1 MAKMRSHSQTLDA
14 VKAFVDR
21 WTGRG
26 YEKGESQQFWTD
38 LLHDVLDIETP
49 SEIISF
55 ESQVKL
61 ASTSFMDG
69 YIAPTKVLIEQKS
82 IDKDLRKGIKQSDGS
97 LLNPFQQAKRYAAEL
112 PVSKHPRWVV
122 TCNFKSFLIYDMENP
137 HGEPE
142 EVLLENLEKDYY
154 RLRFLVEDGK
164 AHLKRE
170 LEVSIKAGELVGKLY
185 DAFLKQY
192 GGDVTPRDLHSLNVL
207 CVRLVFCLYAEDAG
221 IFSKDQFYYYMAQYK
236 PSQMNVALRELFATL
251 DTKYEDRSRFL
262 PQNLKDF
269 PYVNGSLFQQHPG
282 EDIPQFDKAM
292 SELLLK
298 EASLG
303 FDWSEI
309 SPTIFGAV
317 FESTLNPETRRSGG
331 MHYTSIENIHK
342 VIDPLFMNEL
352 RAEFEKIKEEKHDHK
367 RRQKLE
373 TFQNKLASLTFLDP
387 ACGSGNFL
395 TESYISLRRLENE
408 AISLRLKGQKLLGL
422 EQLNPIK
429 VNIHQFY
436 GIEINDFAVTV
447 ATTALWIAESQMMH
461 ETERIIKFDLDYL
474 PLKSFTNIHLGNALR
489 MDWASL
495 LASPTPSVSLSA
507 DISPA
512 LSIREGGRE
521 DYFRT
526 SDNKMWGNLKER
538 SREHRKDPTKAEEVL
553 WQAIRNSKLG
563 YKFRRQHAI
572 HIYIAD
578 FVCLDKKLIVEVDGG
593 YHQDENQQYI
603 DAQRTHDLNALGFTV
618 IRFTNDEVLS
628 ELENVVEKI
637 KLNLAE
643 NRSPSLMER
652 GLGGEAR
659 TFDYIM
665 GNPPFVGKSYQTKEQ
680 KEDMAIVFNGVKNYG
695 NLDYVASWYKK
706 CGEYIRNTTTVCS
719 FVSTNSVCQ
728 GIAVPPLWNW
738 MFSNNI
744 VIDFA
749 YPTFKWNSEAKD
761 KAAVHCVIIGF
772 SDVHNNRQKLLFTNN
787 TAFSV
792 SNINAYLLNAP
803 NIIVENRSQPICNVP
818 NMYVGS
824 CPTDGGGFIIEE
836 TELLDLINIE
846 PNSKK
851 YIHPYI
857 GSEEFLHKK
866 KRYCLWL
873 KTIQPTELKQLPKIL
888 ERVRLVKE
896 FRESSKKEQ
905 TRRRANT
912 PTLFAEDRYIE
923 TRSLVMP
930 QVSSENRKYIP
941 SDFVDSEVIP
951 SNLLYFVPNAE
962 LYHFGVLSSNV
973 HMAWMRV
980 VAGRLESRYRY
991 NAEIVYN
998 NFPWPEVSG
1007 ELEVGSG
1014 EYFDKEKEDGKEL
1027 QRADR
1032 LAESNGSCKECVCL
1046 GEETTQGGNLCTQRS
1061 NATSGSVNSVEYSRR
1076 SGKSVQP
1083 GVQSVSFNSEGI
1095 CSRIGD
1101 TTSTLRNDSVLKSG
1115 RNTANDESSGGN
1127 RTDDS
1132 FDKTTVMMKTSHFP
1146 LPTSHYARI
1155 TRTAQAILDARALY
1169 PDSSLADLYDEV
1181 TMPPELRRAHQNNDR
1196 AVMEAYGFDWRNMT
1210 ESECVAELF
1219 KLYSKLVDEEKAT
1232 AAPARRK
1239 RSTRS
1244 RVAPSGG
1251 ESGD

>member
-14 VKAFVDR
+14 VKAFIDR

-395 TESYISLRRLENE
+395 TETYISLRRLENE

-447 ATTALWIAESQMMH
+447 AMTALWIAESQMMH

-652 GLGGEAR
+652 GEAR

-665 GNPPFVGKSYQTKEQ
+665 GNPPFVGYSLQSKEQ
-680 KEDMAIVFNGVKNYG
+680 KDDILSIYVDENGKPYKTAG
-695 NLDYVASWYKK
+695 KIDYVSAWYFKAAQLMQ
-706 CGEYIRNTTTVCS
+706 NTNTQTA
-719 FVSTNSVCQ
+719 FVSTNSITQ
-728 GIAVPPLWNW
+728 GEQVAAVWKPLYDRFGIHIN
-738 MFSNNI
+738 
-744 VIDFA
+744 FA
-749 YPTFKWNSEAKD
+749 HRTFRWDSEASL
-761 KAAVHCVIIGF
+761 KAHVHCVIVGF
-772 SDVHNNRQKLLFTNN
+772 STGDAGVPPAKQYTIYDNERALNVDRINPYLVNADDIWIESRKEPLCEVPLMTTGNRP
-787 TAFSV
+787 A
-792 SNINAYLLNAP
+792 
-803 NIIVENRSQPICNVP
+803 
-818 NMYVGS
+818 
-824 CPTDGGGFIIEE
+824 DGGHLIIEANDYDE
-836 TELLDLINIE
+836 FVNKE
-846 PNSKK
+846 PQSKR
-851 YIHPYI
+851 YIKRLI
-857 GSEEFLHKK
+857 GSEEFINNKI
-866 KRYCLWL
+866 RYCLWL
-873 KTIQPTELKQLPKIL
+873 VGASPAELRKMPEVLKRIEACRQD
-888 ERVRLVKE
+888 RLSSPDKGRQKLADTPHL
-896 FRESSKKEQ
+896 FRETQNPEQ
-905 TRRRANT
+905 FMVV
-912 PTLFAEDRYIE
+912 PK
-923 TRSLVMP
+923 
-930 QVSSENRKYIP
+930 VSSENRRYVPMGFFDKNTISTDLNFIIP
-941 SDFVDSEVIP
+941 NVT
-951 SNLLYFVPNAE
+951 
-962 LYHFGVLSSNV
+962 LYHFGVLTSNV
-973 HMAWMRV
+973 HMAWMRAV
-980 VAGRLESRYRY
+980 CGRLKSDYRY
-991 NAEIVYN
+991 SKDIVYN
-998 NFPWPEVSG
+998 NFPWPDLTPNPLSPDGDIPLSPLHCG
-1007 ELEVGSG
+1007 EGRG
-1014 EYFDKEKEDGKEL
+1014 G
-1027 QRADR
+1027 R
-1032 LAESNGSCKECVCL
+1032 LAQASWGREV
-1046 GEETTQGGNLCTQRS
+1046 RS
-1061 NATSGSVNSVEYSRR
+1061 KIE
-1076 SGKSVQP
+1076 
-1083 GVQSVSFNSEGI
+1083 
-1095 CSRIGD
+1095 
-1101 TTSTLRNDSVLKSG
+1101 
-1115 RNTANDESSGGN
+1115 
-1127 RTDDS
+1127 
-1132 FDKTTVMMKTSHFP
+1132 
-1146 LPTSHYARI
+1146 
-1155 TRTAQAILDARALY
+1155 RTAQAILDARALY

-1232 AAPARRK
+1232 VAPARRK

-1244 RVAPSGG
+1244 RMAPSGG

>member
-1 MAKMRSHSQTLDA
+1 
-14 VKAFVDR
+14 
-21 WTGRG
+21 
-26 YEKGESQQFWTD
+26 
-38 LLHDVLDIETP
+38 
-49 SEIISF
+49 
-55 ESQVKL
+55 
-61 ASTSFMDG
+61 
-69 YIAPTKVLIEQKS
+69 
-82 IDKDLRKGIKQSDGS
+82 
-97 LLNPFQQAKRYAAEL
+97 
-112 PVSKHPRWVV
+112 
-122 TCNFKSFLIYDMENP
+122 
-137 HGEPE
+137 
-142 EVLLENLEKDYY
+142 
-154 RLRFLVEDGK
+154 
-164 AHLKRE
+164 
-170 LEVSIKAGELVGKLY
+170 
-185 DAFLKQY
+185 
-192 GGDVTPRDLHSLNVL
+192 
-207 CVRLVFCLYAEDAG
+207 
-221 IFSKDQFYYYMAQYK
+221 
-236 PSQMNVALRELFATL
+236 
-251 DTKYEDRSRFL
+251 
-262 PQNLKDF
+262 
-269 PYVNGSLFQQHPG
+269 
-282 EDIPQFDKAM
+282 
-292 SELLLK
+292 
-298 EASLG
+298 
-303 FDWSEI
+303 
-309 SPTIFGAV
+309 
-317 FESTLNPETRRSGG
+317 
-331 MHYTSIENIHK
+331 
-342 VIDPLFMNEL
+342 
-352 RAEFEKIKEEKHDHK
+352 
-367 RRQKLE
+367 
-373 TFQNKLASLTFLDP
+373 
-387 ACGSGNFL
+387 
-395 TESYISLRRLENE
+395 
-408 AISLRLKGQKLLGL
+408 
-422 EQLNPIK
+422 
-429 VNIHQFY
+429 
-436 GIEINDFAVTV
+436 
-447 ATTALWIAESQMMH
+447 
-461 ETERIIKFDLDYL
+461 
-474 PLKSFTNIHLGNALR
+474 
-489 MDWASL
+489 
-495 LASPTPSVSLSA
+495 
-507 DISPA
+507 
-512 LSIREGGRE
+512 
-521 DYFRT
+521 
-526 SDNKMWGNLKER
+526 MWGNLKER

-888 ERVRLVKE
+888 ERVRFVKE

-998 NFPWPEVSG
+998 NFPWPTPT
-1007 ELEVGSG
+1007 
-1014 EYFDKEKEDGKEL
+1014 DA
-1027 QRADR
+1027 Q
-1032 LAESNGSCKECVCL
+1032 
-1046 GEETTQGGNLCTQRS
+1046 
-1061 NATSGSVNSVEYSRR
+1061 
-1076 SGKSVQP
+1076 KSKIEQ
-1083 GVQSVSFNSEGI
+1083 
-1095 CSRIGD
+1095 
-1101 TTSTLRNDSVLKSG
+1101 
-1115 RNTANDESSGGN
+1115 
-1127 RTDDS
+1127 
-1132 FDKTTVMMKTSHFP
+1132 
-1146 LPTSHYARI
+1146 
-1155 TRTAQAILDARALY
+1155 TAQAILDARALY

-1232 AAPARRK
+1232 VAPARRK

-1251 ESGD
+1251 ESGG